1 MNIFNKD
8 EPVESLYQEFK
19 GEVNQLVKEN
29 LTKIKENNKRKS
41 IRILIKAK
49 KLIKKEIK
57 AEGKNLSR
65 DKKYMMIARMKNIE
79 GAIKEESQKQYQQ
92 KIEKVVDR
100 LRGRNGVNIP
110 NMWEI
115 MKKVEKKE
123 VEPPTA
129 IRSKD
134 GELIEDPEK
143 IKERYLE
150 HFVEIL
156 KNVPAETEDEK
167 EQENFIE
174 NAFERIM
181 LLADNKETRYT
192 SNEEM
197 QAAVS

>member
-1 MNIFNKD
+1 
-8 EPVESLYQEFK
+8 
-19 GEVNQLVKEN
+19 
-29 LTKIKENNKRKS
+29 
-41 IRILIKAK
+41 
-49 KLIKKEIK
+49 
-57 AEGKNLSR
+57 
-65 DKKYMMIARMKNIE
+65 
-79 GAIKEESQKQYQQ
+79 
-92 KIEKVVDR
+92 
-100 LRGRNGVNIP
+100 
-110 NMWEI
+110 MWEI